1 MWGGGQ
7 LCCFSGNLL
16 LPLASY
22 TIVACRQCSAL
33 IQLPLWYMLRQCK
46 PQKAGLGRSQLG
58 VQCISASSLCLPRLL
73 ILRSLVSAAVKC
85 IATSFLVLQQIS
97 DAQPNIRCCN
107 ISQMRKRMMLK
118 QFRATDATL
127 SENPILLKIKLTFA
141 HFFLEFSLSSL
152 WMWFECCPY
161 MLWSC
166 CSQIML

>member
-1 MWGGGQ
+1 MTEGLSDVRWGPT
-7 LCCFSGNLL
+7 LL
-16 LPLASY
+16 LFGQPLATSCLLHNCCLQ
-22 TIVACRQCSAL
+22 TLQCSYPTASL
-33 IQLPLWYMLRQCK
+33 IYAQAVQATKSWARQEPIGRPMHFSFLSLPSK
-46 PQKAGLGRSQLG
+46 E
-58 VQCISASSLCLPRLL
+58 L

-85 IATSFLVLQQIS
+85 IATSFLVLQHIS

-152 WMWFECCPY
+152 
-161 MLWSC
+161 
-166 CSQIML
+166 